1 MIEILNLKTQSKGVG
16 IINSAPL
23 SMGLYTETG
32 APSWNRAPCEVKKAV
47 KEAFEYCQVFRLIN
61 KIN

>member
-1 MIEILNLKTQSKGVG
+1 MMNLNLKKSKQVG

-32 APSWNRAPCEVKKAV
+32 APSWNRAPPQVKEAV
-47 KEAFEYCQVFRLIN
+47 KAAFEYCKVFGLII
-61 KIN
+61 KKE